1 MTCCCGKDS
10 ECLCDQLDFDVSETQ
25 KGVRVD
31 ISAKD
36 EAKTGSLKAL
46 IKALHDFCGCC

>member
-1 MTCCCGKDS
+1 MSNCCGKDS
-10 ECLCDQLDFDVSETQ
+10 KCCCDQLNVEVSDTQ
-25 KGVRVD
+25 KGVRID

-46 IKALHDFCGCC
+46 IKALHDFCGC